1 MIMTIVTGNQ
11 LAILVRTLDMLK
23 HLTDK
28 QGVLHVFELQ
38 ALKELSRNFQ
48 TCAAQKSENGA
59 LSIVLGAFYSAQ
71 LTRAGTPCSSPGVPK
86 RSSSGRARG
95 RRRKMRA
102 SARNTASHDC
112 ASVRGCLIT

>member
-1 MIMTIVTGNQ
+1 MTIVTGNQ

-59 LSIVLGAFYSAQ
+59 LSIVTWGLLLRTIDTRGHTLFIAWGTEEIEFWTGA
-71 LTRAGTPCSSPGVPK
+71 
-86 RSSSGRARG
+86 
-95 RRRKMRA
+95 RKA
-102 SARNTASHDC
+102 T
-112 ASVRGCLIT
+112 